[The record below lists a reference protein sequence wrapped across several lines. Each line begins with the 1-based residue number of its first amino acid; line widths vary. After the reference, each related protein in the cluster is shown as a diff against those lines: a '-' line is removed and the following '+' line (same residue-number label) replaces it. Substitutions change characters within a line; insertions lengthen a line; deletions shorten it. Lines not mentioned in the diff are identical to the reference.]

1 MSSSAHIAIGLLI
14 PFAGTT
20 AGSACVFFMRE
31 RLGRSAE
38 RILTGFAAGVMTAAS
53 VWSLLIPA
61 IEQSENKLGRLSFI
75 PAVIGFLAGIF
86 FLLYTLYTPS
96 RQSHLHGLSEPPYRS
111 VRAIS
116 PESRAALR
124 KMV

>member
-86 FLLYTLYTPS
+86 FLLYTPS